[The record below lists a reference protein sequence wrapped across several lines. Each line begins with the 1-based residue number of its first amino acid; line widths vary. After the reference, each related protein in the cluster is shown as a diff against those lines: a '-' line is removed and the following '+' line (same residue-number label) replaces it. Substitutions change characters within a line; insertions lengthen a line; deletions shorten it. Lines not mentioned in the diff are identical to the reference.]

1 MKKEALGKI
10 CMLLIFSLIIGLV
23 GCGSEEA
30 APSDPGPAE
39 ETMATGT
46 GVAGERY
53 TAEFNGHTYQFI
65 DEDTTWEEARKMC
78 IARGGHLATVTS
90 AEEQKYLEGLFNNIN
105 GSERGPWFGAYSD
118 GAYGGDKNDWC
129 WVTGE
134 KWNYTNWADGEPS
147 NAEGTEWFN
156 HFWYDMK
163 WNDISND
170 DNRDSQKGYICEYD
184 DLTDVSEG
192 EEQMEAQPTEGEV
205 TEAQV
210 PESDPGD
217 TESQEE
223 AESESDW
230 AEALKDTVENQDPVY
245 KDLGDGRTAI
255 QSHWRGVQIKYP
267 SSYHADVD
275 DDALYVYDGDLMY
288 VFARNITAAAEGH
301 KNDLASFCASKVE
314 DQAVKDFTKLFGAPS
329 YTDKVSRE
337 GGDGKDRVC
346 VISGNMWNDRA
357 DVHFKSKVFI
367 SGKKRN
373 FLVMYTTFWR
383 YGDKT
388 SEAHFKK
395 IKVTSWGRGDMYGQ

>member
-1 MKKEALGKI
+1 MKNKVMLII
-10 CMLLIFSLIIGLV
+10 CMLLITGAVFALV
-23 GCGSEEA
+23 GCGSDEA
-30 APSDPGPAE
+30 VSEPVNTG
-39 ETMATGT
+39 ETEAGLPNGT

-53 TAEFNGHTYQFI
+53 TADFNGHTYQFI

-90 AEEQKYLEGLFNNIN
+90 AEEQKYLEGLFNNNN
-105 GSERGPWFGAYSD
+105 GRERGPWFGAYCD

-184 DLTDVSEG
+184 DLSDVSEG
-192 EEQMEAQPTEGEV
+192 EEQMEAQMT
-205 TEAQV
+205 
-210 PESDPGD
+210 ESDPGD
-217 TESQEE
+217 TGAQVE
-223 AESESDW
+223 AETESDW
-230 AEALKDTVENQDPVY
+230 AETLKETVENEDPFY

-267 SSYHADVD
+267 ASYMAKEDG
-275 DDALYVYDGDLMY
+275 DALYVYDGDCMY
-288 VFARNITAAAEGH
+288 VYVRNITAEAEGH
-301 KNDLASFCASKVE
+301 ASNLQAFCASKAE
-314 DQAVKDFTKLFGAPS
+314 DQAMKDYTKLFGAPQG
-329 YTDKVSRE
+329 TDKIQRL
-337 GGDGKDRVC
+337 GGDGKNRVC
-346 VISGNMWNDRA
+346 EIKGNMWNSKHDIW
-357 DVHFKSKVFI
+357 FKSQVI
-367 SGKKRN
+367 VSGKKN
-373 FLVMYTTFWR
+373 DFLIIKTSFWR
-383 YGDKT
+383 YDDKT
-388 SEAHFKK
+388 GSDHYNK